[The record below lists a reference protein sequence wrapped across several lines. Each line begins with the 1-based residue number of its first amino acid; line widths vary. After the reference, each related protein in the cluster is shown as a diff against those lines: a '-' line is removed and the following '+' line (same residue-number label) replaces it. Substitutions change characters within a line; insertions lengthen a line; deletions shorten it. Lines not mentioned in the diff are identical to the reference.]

1 MKRSL
6 TTLSALTLGV
16 ILSTSL
22 VSCSSEQEPVEE
34 NREAAACS
42 QTVYLSTKS
51 ELKNWWSGESLPIT
65 WKSKVMRNSDFDGS
79 TRPDHAPPQGFQG
92 LVQTVESGTH
102 TQPIEYSAIC
112 TIPPVEGAG
121 GFGAGN
127 RKTME
132 LTPTINIDGKTIEL
146 ATIPFANMDL
156 GSPHPYQMFGKEQR
170 YYSCGEEVVHYY
182 NTPRGDLQYSV
193 KMDCKNNGSSI
204 EYTLVVSNYSR

>member
-1 MKRSL
+1 MNTFSAAMVGIIL
-6 TTLSALTLGV
+6 T
-16 ILSTSL
+16 TSL
-22 VSCSSEQEPVEE
+22 VSCSTEPEPADE
-34 NREAAACS
+34 NRQAASCS
-42 QTVYLSTKS
+42 ETVYLRTKS

-102 TQPIEYSAIC
+102 TQPIEYSATC
-112 TIPPVEGAG
+112 TIPPLEGAG

-156 GSPHPYQMFGKEQR
+156 GSPHPYQMFGTEQR

-182 NTPRGDLQYSV
+182 STPRGDLQYSV
-193 KMDCKNNGSSI
+193 KMDCKYKDNSSV
-204 EYTLVVSNYSR
+204 YTLVVSNFRR